1 MNTID
6 KIKKQIHKG
15 EIKFFGSDVILDK
28 YDIEN
33 VNHLTCAIIENYL
46 YEKTSDFYE
55 VSLESVYFRT
65 QDGIYMEIDEL
76 IETDEEISSFY
87 YTIEEVDHSIPI
99 PIQIDINIP
108 TFDEGENY
116 EEYIKELFRHIR
128 RKTCETVNSLDIDEL
143 FDDLYSPFEEK
154 NPTILLDNLDEAKE
168 RLINFS
174 NKLN

>member
-6 KIKKQIHKG
+6 KIKEQIHTGK
-15 EIKFFGSDVILDK
+15 IKFFGYDVILDN

-33 VNHLTCAIIENYL
+33 VNHLTCAIIKNYL
-46 YEKTSDFYE
+46 YKKTLDFYG
-55 VSLESVYFRT
+55 VFLTSVYFRT
-65 QDGIYMEIDEL
+65 NEGIYMELDEL
-76 IETDEEISSFY
+76 LETDKDFSSFY
-87 YTIEEVDHSIPI
+87 YTIEEVDHSI

>member
-6 KIKKQIHKG
+6 KIKEQIHTG
-15 EIKFFGSDVILDK
+15 EIKFFGSDTILNK
-28 YDIEN
+28 YVPKN
-33 VNHLTCAIIENYL
+33 TNHLTCAIIENYL
-46 YEKTSDFYE
+46 YEKTLDFYGIF
-55 VSLESVYFRT
+55 LTSVYFRT
-65 QDGIYMEIDEL
+65 NEGIYMELYEL
-76 IETDEEISSFY
+76 LETDKDFSSFY

-116 EEYIKELFRHIR
+116 EEYIKELFRNIR

-143 FDDLYSPFEEK
+143 FDDLYSPFEEN

-168 RLINFS
+168 RLIDFS